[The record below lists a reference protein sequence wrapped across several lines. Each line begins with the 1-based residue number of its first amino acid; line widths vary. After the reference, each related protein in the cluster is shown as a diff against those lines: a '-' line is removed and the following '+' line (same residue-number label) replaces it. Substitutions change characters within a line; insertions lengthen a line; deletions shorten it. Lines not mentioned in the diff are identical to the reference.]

1 MTTRERLHKLVDEL
15 PDDVAAEAFALISDL
30 AEPDDGR
37 LSAEELEALD
47 EADEAIEAGQVRP
60 LSEARREL
68 GL

>member
-15 PDDVAAEAFALISDL
+15 PEDATAEAFALIADL

-37 LSAEELEALD
+37 LSDAEVEALD

-60 LSEARREL
+60 LSKARREL

>member
-15 PDDVAAEAFALISDL
+15 PEDVTDEALALISDL

-37 LSAEELEALD
+37 LSGDELAAIDEAEE
-47 EADEAIEAGQVRP
+47 AISAGQVRP